1 MPDIVL
7 RSVDELTP
15 REWSAWRGIRAATP
29 SLDSPYFAPEL
40 IQALAAGRPACRVAV
55 LRRKSEIVGFF
66 PFETN
71 NLGLGRPIGGRLS
84 DYHGPI
90 LPDGERIDAVDL
102 VRRSGLVSFAFE
114 HVPAARAEFAVHAG
128 KTSPSH
134 SLDTSQGFD
143 AYRKERRAAK
153 SDAGD
158 DLRGAVKKVTSRV
171 GEPRFEWHTD
181 SQAVFDQLIQWKQR
195 QYAATGHTDPLASG
209 WIRTALQRIAR
220 IDTPEFAGV
229 LSALW
234 VGERLVAVHLGLWTG
249 RVLHSWFPAYDE
261 ELARVSPGFALIRLL
276 IDAAHERGIARFEL
290 GTGDEEYKL
299 RLSNLQRPVLAG
311 HVDTEPA
318 LTLARDTVQ
327 MTREWIRESRFEA
340 AASRPIA
347 AFRKL
352 REAWSLR

>member
-15 REWSAWRGIRAATP
+15 REWSAWRAIRAATP

-40 IQALAAGRPACRVAV
+40 IQALAAGRTACRVAV
-55 LRRKSEIVGFF
+55 MRRKSEIVGFF

-90 LPDGERIDAVDL
+90 VPDAERIDAVDL

-114 HVPAARAEFAVHAG
+114 HVPAARAEFTQHA
-128 KTSPSH
+128 KLTRPSH
-134 SLDTSQGFD
+134 SLDIAQGFD

-153 SDAGD
+153 SDAAD

-181 SQAVFDQLIQWKQR
+181 SEAAFDQLVDWKRR
-195 QYAATGHTDPLASG
+195 QYAATGHTDSLASA
-209 WIRTALQRIAR
+209 WIRTALRRIAWMN
-220 IDTPEFAGV
+220 TPAFSGV
-229 LSALW
+229 LSTLW
-234 VGERLVAVHLGLWTG
+234 VGERLVAVHLGIWSG
-249 RVLHSWFPAYDE
+249 AVLHSWFPAYDD
-261 ELARVSPGFALIRLL
+261 ELSRVSPGFALIRLL
-276 IDAAHERGIARFEL
+276 IDAAHERGIARIEL
-290 GTGDEEYKL
+290 GTGDEEYKQ
-299 RLSNLQRPVLAG
+299 RLSNLQLPVLAG

-327 MTREWIRESRFEA
+327 RTREWIRDSRFEA
-340 AASRPIA
+340 VASRPIT